1 MKELLLEYKKTKEDL
16 SNKEDLLAEQKIK
29 NQKLAHD
36 NVLLKE
42 AIKLLKQS
50 KFGAKSEKL
59 LPLEEQYF
67 LFDEVEFLNR
77 QSPENLEL
85 DIGIGDDQI
94 TVSGHKRLRGKRKP
108 LPKELPRE
116 EIIIDLADEDK
127 ICIHDGTPLKKIG
140 EDVSEKLDVIPMQ
153 AKVIRTVRIK
163 YGCPC
168 CAEGVRTPPV
178 PACLIPKSI
187 ATPGLLAFIAV
198 SKYQDALPFYRLEN
212 IFERYGIEI
221 SRETMARW
229 MIRLAAGL
237 RPLYNILQDEILAS
251 DYIHTDET
259 TVQVLKEKDRKAESK
274 SYMWVRARSYA
285 NPIILFHYAPSRSGD
300 VAKEILLDFKGALQ
314 VDGYAGYNRFCISE
328 YIKRMGCWAHVR
340 RKFKDVQKVSGV
352 GSKLALQM
360 LKLIQ
365 NLYNAE
371 RKIKNYSIDE
381 KTKTR
386 ALLSKPILKII
397 KDYVDQNVSK
407 VPPGS
412 TIGKAFSYLL
422 SEWPTLEIY
431 LEDGRYHID
440 NNFIENSIRPFA
452 IGRKN
457 WLFSDSVDG
466 AEASAIIYSL
476 IETAKANN
484 KEPYQ
489 YLKSIIDQIPN
500 AQSIEDFEKLLPF

>member
-1 MKELLLEYKKTKEDL
+1 MTMKDLLLENVNLKEDL
-16 SNKEDLLAEQKIK
+16 SSKENRLTEQEVKI
-29 NQKLAHD
+29 QKLVQD
-36 NVLLKE
+36 NILLKE
-42 AIKLLKQS
+42 ALKLLKQS

-59 LPLEEQYF
+59 PPLEEQYF
-67 LFDEVEFLNR
+67 LFDEAEFLYKQN
-77 QSPENLEL
+77 PENLDL
-85 DIGIGDDQI
+85 DIDDDQI
-94 TVSGHKRLRGKRKP
+94 TVSGHKRARGKRKP

-116 EIIIDLADEDK
+116 ETVIDLLESEK
-127 ICIHDGTPLKKIG
+127 FCIHDGTPLKIIG

-168 CAEGVRTPPV
+168 CAEGVRTARVPV
-178 PACLIPKSI
+178 CLIPKSI

-212 IFERYGIEI
+212 IFERYGIDI

-274 SYMWVRARSYA
+274 SYMWIRVRSYD
-285 NPIILFHYAPSRSGD
+285 NPIILFHYAPSRAGE
-300 VAKEILLDFKGALQ
+300 VAKEILVDFKGALQ

-340 RKFKDVQKVSGV
+340 RKFKDVQKVSGI
-352 GSKLALQM
+352 GSKLALHM

-365 NLYNAE
+365 NLYNVE
-371 RKIKNYSIDE
+371 TKIKDYSLDE
-381 KTKTR
+381 KVKAR
-386 ALLSKPILKII
+386 AILSKPILKSI
-397 KDYVDQNVSK
+397 KEFADEKVLK
-407 VPPGS
+407 VPPTS
-412 TIGKAFSYLL
+412 TIGKAFNYLI

-431 LEDGRYHID
+431 LENGKYHID

-452 IGRKN
+452 VGRKN
-457 WLFSDSVDG
+457 WLFSDSVEG
-466 AEASAIIYSL
+466 AEASAIIYSI

-484 KEPYQ
+484 KEPYH
-489 YLKSIIDQIPN
+489 YLKSIIDQLPA
-500 AQSIEDFEKLLPF
+500 AQSLEDFEKLLPF

>member
-1 MKELLLEYKKTKEDL
+1 MTMKDLLLENVNLKEDL
-16 SNKEDLLAEQKIK
+16 SSKENRLTEQEVKI
-29 NQKLAHD
+29 QKLAQD
-36 NVLLKE
+36 ILLLKE
-42 AIKLLKQS
+42 ALKLLKQS

-59 LPLEEQYF
+59 PPLEEQYA
-67 LFDEVEFLNR
+67 LFNEAEFLCK
-77 QSPENLEL
+77 QDPENLEL
-85 DIGIGDDQI
+85 DIDDDQI
-94 TVSGHKRLRGKRKP
+94 TVSGHKRARGKRKP

-116 EIIIDLADEDK
+116 EIIIDLKDEEK

-140 EDVSEKLDVIPMQ
+140 EDVSEKLDIIPMQ

-168 CAEGVRTPPV
+168 CAEGVRTAPV

-221 SRETMARW
+221 SRETMSRW

-251 DYIHTDET
+251 DYVHTDET
-259 TVQVLKEKDRKAESK
+259 TIQVLKEKDRTAESK
-274 SYMWVRARSYA
+274 SYMWVRARSYD
-285 NPIILFHYAPSRSGD
+285 NPIILFHYAPSRAGE
-300 VAKEILLDFKGALQ
+300 VVKEILLDFKGTLQ

-340 RKFKDVQKVSGV
+340 RKFKDVQKISGV

-365 NLYNAE
+365 KLYNIE
-371 RKIKNYSIDE
+371 TKIKDYSLDE
-381 KTKTR
+381 KTKVR
-386 ALLSKPILKII
+386 ALLSKPILKSI
-397 KDYVDQNVSK
+397 KEFSGEKVLK

-412 TIGKAFSYLL
+412 TIGKAFNYLL

-431 LEDGRYHID
+431 LENGKYRMD

-452 IGRKN
+452 VGRKN
-457 WLFSDSVDG
+457 WLFSDSVEG
-466 AEASAIIYSL
+466 ADASAIIYSL

-484 KEPYQ
+484 KEPYH
-489 YLKSIIDQIPN
+489 YLKSIIDKLPT
-500 AQSIEDFEKLLPF
+500 AQTVEDFEQLLPF